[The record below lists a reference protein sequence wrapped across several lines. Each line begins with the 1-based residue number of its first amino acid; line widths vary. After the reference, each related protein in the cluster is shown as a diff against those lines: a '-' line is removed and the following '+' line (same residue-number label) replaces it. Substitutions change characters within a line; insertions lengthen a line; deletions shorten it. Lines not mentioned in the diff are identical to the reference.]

1 MTGDRQLLE
10 RARAG
15 DASALDDLL
24 HRYEKP
30 VFRFGL
36 RMCGSEEDA
45 KDVLQE
51 TLVAA
56 FKGLPE
62 FRGDAELSTWLFQIA
77 RSFCVK
83 ARRKPAGAPAQL
95 APLDAPE
102 ARGVASELAGPDAKA
117 HAREI
122 GDVLQAAIRALPDD
136 WREVVV
142 LKDVEGLSAEEMAK
156 VLGEDVAAVK
166 SRLHRARLQLREN
179 LDTLL
184 GADDPANAPCPELAS
199 ELAGFAAQEIDQAAC
214 VRIEAHLRR
223 CPRCRAACDSLQR
236 TVSLCRRIPGDE
248 VPAAVRTAVRHALA
262 AALR

>member
-1 MTGDRQLLE
+1 MNGDRQLLQ

-15 DASALDDLL
+15 DPAAVDELL

-56 FKGLPE
+56 FKNLPE

-77 RSFCVK
+77 RSFCIK
-83 ARRKPAGAPAQL
+83 ARRKPEPQASLEAK
-95 APLDAPE
+95 E
-102 ARGVASELAGPDAKA
+102 ARQAASPVAGPDAKA

-142 LKDVEGLSAEEMAK
+142 LKDVEGLSAEEIAK

-179 LDTLL
+179 LNTLL
-184 GADDPANAPCPELAS
+184 GAEDPSSAPCPELAA
-199 ELAGFAAQEIDQAAC
+199 ELAGYAAQEIDQATC
-214 VRIEAHLRR
+214 VRIEEHLRR
-223 CPRCRAACDSLQR
+223 CPRCRAACDTLQR